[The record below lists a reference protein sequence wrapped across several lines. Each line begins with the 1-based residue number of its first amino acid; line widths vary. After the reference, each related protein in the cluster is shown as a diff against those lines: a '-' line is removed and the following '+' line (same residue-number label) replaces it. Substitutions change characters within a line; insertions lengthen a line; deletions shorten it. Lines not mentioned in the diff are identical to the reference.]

1 MQETTIPAKAFPLL
15 QRHFQENDVNQYEK
29 RMLAILEEGKVKH
42 RIVAVKAEFEAEGTR
57 VDELLRLL
65 EIARRGGVKV
75 AIKIGGCEAVR
86 DLIEC
91 RIYGADYIIAP
102 MIETPYALTKYIA
115 AKDKVYPKNEQS
127 EVSFLFN
134 VETHQTFGQLD
145 ELAKVAKNGQ
155 VGMVFGRVDFAG
167 SMGKARDFVNS
178 DEMRSYVAKVGE
190 ICRDSDLEL
199 VVGGG
204 VSPDS
209 IPLLDSILTSRLD
222 RFETRKVV
230 FDGNVVKDPV
240 SARAGMELA
249 IEFELLWLKNKRDY
263 YQTIASEDE
272 ARIAMMEK
280 RQQSAVKAA
289 A

>member
-1 MQETTIPAKAFPLL
+1 
-15 QRHFQENDVNQYEK
+15 VNQYEK
-29 RMLAILEEGKVKH
+29 RMLAILEQGKANNG
-42 RIVAVKAEFEAEGTR
+42 IVAVKAEFEAEGTR

-65 EIARRGGVKV
+65 EIARRAGVKV

-115 AKDKVYPKNEQS
+115 AKDKVYPLSEQE

-134 VETHQTFGQLD
+134 VETRQTFDHLGAMAD
-145 ELAKVAKNGQ
+145 VAKDGR

-167 SMGKARDFVNS
+167 SMGRQRDFVNS
-178 DEMRSYVAKVGE
+178 DEMRGYVARVSE
-190 ICRDSDLEL
+190 VCRDKELEL

-209 IPLLDSILTSRLD
+209 IPLLSSVLSARLD

-230 FDGNVVKDPV
+230 FDANIVKNPAV
-240 SARAGMELA
+240 ASGGMELA

-272 ARIAMMEK
+272 ARIAMMEQ
-280 RQQSAVKAA
+280 RQRTAVKAA

>member
-1 MQETTIPAKAFPLL
+1 MNK
-15 QRHFQENDVNQYEK
+15 YEK
-29 RMLAILEEGKVKH
+29 RMLAILEEGKANHK
-42 RIVAVKAEFEAEGTR
+42 ILAVKAEFEAEGTR

-65 EIARRGGVKV
+65 EIARRAGVKV

-115 AKDKVYPKNEQS
+115 AKDKVYPRDEQD

-134 VETHQTFGQLD
+134 VETRETFDHL
-145 ELAKVAKNGQ
+145 EAMAKVAKEGR

-167 SMGKARDFVNS
+167 SMGHERDFVNS
-178 DEMRSYVAKVGE
+178 DEMRGYVKRVGE
-190 ICRDSDLEL
+190 VCRDNDFEL

-209 IPLLDSILTSRLD
+209 IPLLSSILSARLD
-222 RFETRKVV
+222 RFETRKVI
-230 FDGNVVKDPV
+230 FDATVVQDPAA
-240 SARAGMELA
+240 ARAGMELA

-263 YQTIASEDE
+263 YQTIASED
-272 ARIAMMEK
+272 APRIAMMEK
-280 RQQSAVKAA
+280 RQQGAMKVAA
-289 A
+289 